1 MKACRT
7 ENKEGAKEVGSPS
20 GAHLRLISNTQEN
33 ENQKIDMKKNQKI
46 SMETNQPTNNV
57 EESTYALLVRS
68 EDKKHALFETV
79 LYGLVAVGVLIA
91 ILQFADQP
99 VSFGA

>member
-1 MKACRT
+1 MKTKRERPMKT
-7 ENKEGAKEVGSPS
+7 RQPS
-20 GAHLRLISNTQEN
+20 
-33 ENQKIDMKKNQKI
+33 
-46 SMETNQPTNNV
+46 NNV

-68 EDKKHALFETV
+68 EDKKHALFETI
-79 LYGLVAVGVLIA
+79 LYSLVAVGVLVA

>member
-1 MKACRT
+1 MK
-7 ENKEGAKEVGSPS
+7 
-20 GAHLRLISNTQEN
+20 
-33 ENQKIDMKKNQKI
+33 
-46 SMETNQPTNNV
+46 TNQPNNNV

-68 EDKKHALFETV
+68 EDKKRALLETIV
-79 LYGLVAVGVLIA
+79 YGLIILSSLAA

>member
-1 MKACRT
+1 MDAETQKMKT
-7 ENKEGAKEVGSPS
+7 K
-20 GAHLRLISNTQEN
+20 QERPV
-33 ENQKIDMKKNQKI
+33 KT
-46 SMETNQPTNNV
+46 SQPRYNV

-68 EDKKHALFETV
+68 EDEKRSLFETIA
-79 LYGLVAVGVLIA
+79 YGLVAIGVLVA

>member
-1 MKACRT
+1 
-7 ENKEGAKEVGSPS
+7 
-20 GAHLRLISNTQEN
+20 
-33 ENQKIDMKKNQKI
+33 
-46 SMETNQPTNNV
+46 
-57 EESTYALLVRS
+57 VRS

-79 LYGLVAVGVLIA
+79 LYGLVALGVVAA

>member
-1 MKACRT
+1 MIHKMK
-7 ENKEGAKEVGSPS
+7 
-20 GAHLRLISNTQEN
+20 
-33 ENQKIDMKKNQKI
+33 
-46 SMETNQPTNNV
+46 TNQEIPVKTSQPNNNV

-68 EDKKHALFETV
+68 EDKKHALVETV
-79 LYGLVAVGVLIA
+79 LYGLVALGVLVA

>member
-1 MKACRT
+1 MKRCSRSDCRVWRAT
-7 ENKEGAKEVGSPS
+7 NSIEIDIV
-20 GAHLRLISNTQEN
+20 TQKMKM
-33 ENQKIDMKKNQKI
+33 NQEIPMK
-46 SMETNQPTNNV
+46 TNQPSNNV

-79 LYGLVAVGVLIA
+79 LYGLVALGVLAA

>member
-1 MKACRT
+1 MK
-7 ENKEGAKEVGSPS
+7 
-20 GAHLRLISNTQEN
+20 
-33 ENQKIDMKKNQKI
+33 
-46 SMETNQPTNNV
+46 TNQETAVKIKQLGSNV

-68 EDKKHALFETV
+68 EDTKHAVFETV
-79 LYGLVAVGVLIA
+79 LYGLVAVGVLVA